1 MKRHILFTYI
11 YFKCTYKCCAIYIS
25 IYITS
30 TGMHFWISMKTV
42 RSSVRTVSGIK
53 GLFVW
58 RSCRSVSKRVEACLL
73 RAAEFPSWLCLV
85 LLSEIMHHHKS
96 KLSAKL
102 LTSLNPSGVVFTAV
116 TRSIVA

>member
-1 MKRHILFTYI
+1 M
-11 YFKCTYKCCAIYIS
+11 
-25 IYITS
+25 
-30 TGMHFWISMKTV
+30 
-42 RSSVRTVSGIK
+42 
-53 GLFVW
+53 
-58 RSCRSVSKRVEACLL
+58 EACLL
-73 RAAEFPSWLCLV
+73 RAAEFHSCLCLV